1 MGREGRRGEG
11 KMTTPIEFNGGRGL
25 AKGAACYAS
34 TETCVE
40 TSILHVGRA
49 GAAIR
54 IVEIHGCHAR
64 ERDAAVREY
73 SARCAGDREAGNS
86 CQSCSLSWATV
97 QGPAINAPPITTPD
111 HPRTAASAAGRH
123 KSSSLQQAS
132 TCSSVLRQRLAT
144 VRGPAP
150 DTVSQSRQS
159 TGRASPGASSHP
171 PLHAVACASVCSR
184 GRVTS
189 GQDLL
194 HACDAPG
201 PAGSADPQTPTRQ
214 AVSSSALCLVF
225 FSSPPSRP
233 PPPYPL
239 SPAPGP
245 QNQLAGL
252 PGRRFLESLR
262 EGYFRATF

>member
-1 MGREGRRGEG
+1 MPGEAYTEESPLHHHPLRPRGVECACVQRRQVAQWAEAEAWEGRGG
-11 KMTTPIEFNGGRGL
+11 GGQVKMTTPIEFNGGRGL

-111 HPRTAASAAGRH
+111 HPRTAASTAGRH
-123 KSSSLQQAS
+123 KSSGLHSRRARAAAS
-132 TCSSVLRQRLAT
+132 CASVLRRCA
-144 VRGPAP
+144 AP
-150 DTVSQSRQS
+150 HPIQPSRA
-159 TGRASPGASSHP
+159 ASPRDARAQAHP
-171 PLHAVACASVCSR
+171 R
-184 GRVTS
+184 
-189 GQDLL
+189 
-194 HACDAPG
+194 
-201 PAGSADPQTPTRQ
+201 TPPCMR
-214 AVSSSALCLVF
+214 
-225 FSSPPSRP
+225 
-233 PPPYPL
+233 
-239 SPAPGP
+239 SPAPRY
-245 QNQLAGL
+245 AH
-252 PGRRFLESLR
+252 E
-262 EGYFRATF
+262 AV